1 MVNYANGKIYQVMAK
16 HGGDVGDVYVG
27 STTKE
32 YLSQRMDGHRRH
44 HRQWKNGKINNVTV
58 FGIFETYGVDNCC
71 IVLLELVNAS
81 NIDELHAR
89 ERHWIQSMPCVNKV
103 IPGRTTVEY
112 YIDNRGKLLAYQTQ
126 YQVDNYVKIAAY
138 KTQYQADNCV
148 KIAARTSQ
156 YQADNRELINLKRS
170 ENILCECGCSV
181 RRSSMSAHRKSQK
194 HLAKLQTKGI
204 ILKQS
209 EKVLCECGCSVRR
222 SGMSGH
228 RKSQKHL
235 AKLQT
240 KGQPSNAPTS
250 SDSHTQL

>member
-1 MVNYANGKIYQVMAK
+1 
-16 HGGDVGDVYVG
+16 
-27 STTKE
+27 
-32 YLSQRMDGHRRH
+32 
-44 HRQWKNGKINNVTV
+44 
-58 FGIFETYGVDNCC
+58 
-71 IVLLELVNAS
+71 
-81 NIDELHAR
+81 
-89 ERHWIQSMPCVNKV
+89 
-103 IPGRTTVEY
+103 
-112 YIDNRGKLLAYQTQ
+112 
-126 YQVDNYVKIAAY
+126 
-138 KTQYQADNCV
+138 
-148 KIAARTSQ
+148 
-156 YQADNRELINLKRS
+156 
-170 ENILCECGCSV
+170 
-181 RRSSMSAHRKSQK
+181 MSAHRKSQK